1 MKKFDFLKTLPR
13 MVKSLT
19 VLMLTMLMT
28 VSALFAQYSGTGTF
42 VKINSL
48 DELTTG
54 YYVVTNQTG
63 IFSMQNVVVNN
74 TYIQKETATFTNPT
88 ADVVW
93 NITVN
98 ADGNISIYNEA
109 VEKYVTY
116 IGGSGSANTANLTT
130 TLSDQA
136 LWTPSLDDNGN
147 WILTNVAASGRYLS
161 YNPGSPRFAC
171 YLNHNQEELSLYKLD
186 ESGTLAMPQFSEAAG
201 FKYDPISVTITGPA
215 GASIYYTLDGTT
227 PTTSSTLYA
236 SPIAISTTTT
246 VNAIAVLNDEQSSV
260 ASAVYSFPVVAT
272 TSDFRLNGA
281 SNVVYDLRNCTFV
294 HKSGRYVFVKDM
306 TGGLC
311 IYDFNNPML
320 ASYEEGD
327 VIPHIYGTRSVYNG
341 MVELIPT
348 RETEAAL
355 INTGAQS
362 PVLVNATDILNN
374 YDTYEGQLVKIVGVT
389 FTGNRQFVPATR
401 NSVTFNQNGSDN
413 LYIYNAFSN
422 LSVNVVT
429 GQTADVIGFVA
440 AYNTQ
445 KQLFPR
451 NNADIMLNE
460 VAVPYAENFD
470 GETNDWHFVQG
481 EQANQWY
488 VGQPTGYDSKAL
500 FISDNGF
507 SNKYNVTSASVS
519 HAYLDVLVP
528 TSGVT
533 IGCDYRAGGEGSTFL
548 YDFLAVSILDPTDE
562 LEAGEEVAETYNITT
577 IALTDGWQHAT
588 FTIDGETNPVV
599 KRVLLTWVNDLSGG
613 NQPGAALD
621 NITITAGTCMP
632 VSNVTVS
639 NIEATSATVA
649 WANQNDVTWTVE
661 YKAEGDSTWTTVS
674 ALANT
679 VNLTGLNTN
688 TAYTVRV
695 KTVCDANTSS
705 EYVTTTFT
713 TQSICGAPEN
723 VTVTPAA
730 FTATV
735 DWTVTPHTTY
745 DVQFKPATATEW
757 ITVVTGV
764 ATAPATLGGLTET
777 TTYNVRVVA
786 HCSVDGGTATS
797 EAVTFTT
804 TDICPVPADLT
815 ASADGNAINVSWTSN
830 DYFAS
835 WILQY
840 RNLFTDFWSSEI
852 VVNEPSY
859 TITPVQTATSYEIR
873 VTTVCDHGALQ
884 SNTAS
889 IVVEVPCASQGGNYD
904 LTLGNGTS
912 TSYNA
917 PYNNFYGNSWN
928 EMIYTASEIGTAGTI
943 KSIAFNVSS
952 ASAYTCDQ
960 IKIYMGHT
968 TKNEHASTSDWTP
981 LSDLT
986 LVYLANNIT
995 IGASTGWE
1003 TRVLNTPFN
1012 YNGVDNLVVVVTHA
1026 AGSDYTSSLN
1036 YYYTSHTNRDLYR
1049 QLDGNAS
1056 YAEHPGSNTGT
1067 RGSYVPN
1074 MKINITDC
1082 GDAILCA
1089 APTNVTVS
1097 NVTTN
1102 SAVVTWTGTAS
1113 SYILKVTGPNGSED
1127 ITGITGNTYTLTNL
1141 QPSQTNYTVAV
1152 AAQCEQNMYS
1162 SFSSAAS
1169 FETMCEHLTIP
1180 YFTNFDDLAG
1190 TTATN
1195 VTILPSCWD
1204 KYNTGTSYPGYPT
1217 AYASSTYAASGTN
1230 SLRFYVY
1237 SSTTYADQIAILPY
1251 VDVPVNTL
1259 MLNFDMRGYST
1270 STSYRGVIEVG
1281 VMTDPANAATFVPVG
1296 IVTNNTGTYNN
1307 YSIYLNNYEGN
1318 GHYIAFRAA
1327 KPTSA
1332 PAYNVA
1338 DIDNLTVDYTPSC
1351 SAPSITGYNTT
1362 TKILTWTNGDMGTPQ
1377 SYQVMCNVN
1386 GTTTNTYTFTT
1397 TEGILLG
1404 LQGLSDYMVYVRSIC
1419 GEGDTSAWSDPYTFT
1434 TPEAGCQTPSNV
1446 VATVDANH
1454 NIVVTW
1460 DADPEQS
1467 TWAVF
1472 YKGDAPMWSTPVMVT
1487 GTPSVTLSGLQTATT
1502 YSIRVNAVCNGGATE
1517 SDYAYGSVYLPCSTA
1532 GGSPEVVV
1540 GTGNNNSYYAPFNN
1554 YYKNSRNEVIY
1565 LASEI
1570 GQAGPISKIA
1580 YHVAAASS
1588 FATSSINI
1596 YMGHTSRSE
1605 FASTSDWTP
1614 LSGLTQVYSSEGQ
1627 TIGSNTGW
1635 QEYTLDVPF
1644 EYNGTDNLVVV
1655 VTKSAPNYN
1664 GTLKYTYTNNANRCL
1679 YRQNDSNTSYADI
1692 TNTSTTGSRSYYVPN
1707 ITLTI
1712 LPPCDDPVLCNATV
1726 TNLTGT
1732 VNGSD
1737 EVALA
1742 WNGTGA
1748 SYMVEYGQ
1756 PGFTS
1761 STGTIVM
1768 TTETSVTISNLNAS
1782 TEYQFVVYPVCSNGN
1797 IGASTQIN
1805 LTTSCGL
1812 IEVTEANPWLETFDV
1827 NYSGSGV
1834 AVPLGACWAT
1844 PITSTQSNGTFPAV
1858 YTGYADACYSGS
1870 NSLEMKGS
1878 NQMVVLPE
1886 FLNAINTL
1894 QFDFWANTTAFAS
1907 SSSDAGL
1914 MEVGVYDGTTFTPV
1928 TTVPATAFNR
1938 TGQDAPHA
1946 NHVAPISFAGVT
1958 PQAGLRMAIR
1968 ITGATSGNSWN
1979 LDNFL
1984 VSLIG
1989 GTTPTEPDV
1998 VVMDGTV
2005 TSITTCNATIYDN
2018 GGADG
2023 DYATYSDE
2031 TLEVIPATPGAY
2043 LHFTGTYDMEGGY
2056 DHVYIYDANNTQLA
2070 DLTGEGTLDLTV
2082 PGPVSIVLESDGSV
2096 CYSGFVFNVTCTEE
2110 MPELPDTYTMGEV
2123 ATVTT
2128 CDAIIY
2134 DNGGATAN
2142 YETNSDETILITPAV
2157 TGAHL
2162 HIYGSYNMETNWDYI
2177 YIYDNNN
2184 NLLQTLTGQ
2193 GSVDLVVNGPA
2204 VINLSSDG
2212 SVCYSGFEFHV
2223 ECEIPENVSTAI
2235 VWAGGLADACDL
2247 SGQYITATFDNIGLD
2262 AITTMVGSF
2271 SVNGGAPV
2279 TETFTVSPVLPN
2291 TASVVTFTTPVVF
2304 DQPTNTVEVM
2314 LYAADEPSTLWEN
2327 NSYTITGIEEVAPM
2341 TAPYPVLPTS
2351 GSTIGS
2357 DGWVVVDNAYNGLA
2371 WTISGTTM
2379 NAPSTD
2385 NVAGINNWLFTP
2397 CYDLP
2402 AGVYKV
2408 TYDYKVNNAAIPES
2422 FAVYYGQGSHVA
2434 DMTHMIAQYAN
2445 ITNSSYVTETQ
2456 IITIPVDGSYN
2467 FGFLANS
2474 APGNLGMSVKALTV
2488 TPMVSMTALANGH
2501 GTITPSGTIVAG
2513 DGDNLTFVMNPDEH
2527 YYLQNVTV
2535 NGQVV
2540 ANYNTVA
2547 SGVVY
2552 NHTVANGDVLIA
2564 NFTQANLF
2572 TYIVNGGQGYVNGGF
2587 HVAPESFTEDYA
2599 NGQDIHISFVADAGY
2614 HVENVNINGVDYGP
2628 ITDWVITNVSQNYTF
2643 VITFAPNTYIVTTTA
2658 YGNGTVSDGAIFV
2671 YNPNNTYTFTATPG
2685 ANMHI
2690 ASILRNNVELTITDP
2705 FNTYTETL
2713 TNILSNYDYVVYFD
2727 PNNYTV
2733 EATAGNG
2740 GTITPVGVSNY
2751 AYNTDANYYIEA
2763 AQGYYIDSVT
2773 VDGVTVD
2780 YTQANA
2786 LTAMS
2791 YTFPHISANHTINV
2805 VFAQYEYTITVNAGD
2820 HGTIT
2825 PGTTV
2830 VGIDETP
2837 TFTITPEA
2845 GYGIAD
2851 VTVDN
2856 VSVGAVNTY
2865 TFAPVSANHTIAA
2878 TFAQYQ
2884 YTITAN
2890 AGNGGTIT
2898 PNGVTNMVY
2907 NGNQT
2912 YTIAAS
2918 AGYHIADVYVDG
2930 VSVGAVNTYTFT
2942 GVTANHTIY
2951 AVFGINEYTITVT
2964 QPNNGNITPGTTTV
2978 QYGATPSFVITP
2990 NTGYNVTAI
2999 TLNGTNVI
3007 NNTPQVNGVYTLTLP
3022 AVTANATLTA
3032 TMTAK
3037 TFTITAS
3044 AGANGTISPSGVAT
3058 VNFGQNKSYSFN
3070 PANGYEV
3077 AAVTVDGMNMGAIS
3091 SYTFVNVVANH
3102 TINVTFKLQECELP
3116 TNMQT
3121 IFVDTTSATLYWY
3134 HAGAVSYDIQ
3144 YKAVTDNT
3152 FTTTNTTQT
3161 TYNLTG
3167 LTPGTTYIWMVRANC
3182 VANNPSDWTNGCM
3195 FRTLDVFINPDGIED
3210 HFQSMISVYS
3220 ETNNVY
3226 IVNENGIRIDNVQI
3240 YDVYGKL
3247 LYSGNMTSSREVI
3260 SMNVATGTYL
3270 VRLATEYGTCNY
3282 KLHLTK

>member
-63 IFSMQNVVVNN
+63 EFAMQNVVS
-74 TYIQKETATFTNPT
+74 TTSTKYILSTNATFSNPT
-88 ADVVW
+88 TDIVW
-93 NITVN
+93 SVN
-98 ADGNISIYNEA
+98 VATDGTISLYNEA
-109 VEKYVTY
+109 AEKYVAYTA
-116 IGGSGSANTANLTT
+116 SGNSANMIA
-130 TLSDQA
+130 TLSDQGR
-136 LWTPSLDDNGN
+136 WTPSLDDNGN
-147 WILTNVAASGRYLS
+147 WVLTNVDVNTRYLS
-161 YNPGSPRFAC
+161 YNSGSPRFAC
-171 YLNHNQEELSLYKLD
+171 YANHNQEELSLYKLD
-186 ESGTLAMPQFSEAAG
+186 ESGALAAPQFSVAAG
-201 FKYDPISVTITGPA
+201 FKYEPISVTITGPA

-272 TSDFRLNGA
+272 IADFRTDGA

-311 IYDFNNPML
+311 IYDYNNPML

-348 RETEAAL
+348 HETEAAL

-374 YDTYEGQLVKIVGVT
+374 YNTYEGQLVKIVGIT

-470 GETNDWHFVQG
+470 GETNDWHFLQE

-500 FISDNGF
+500 FISDNGV
-507 SNKYNVTSASVS
+507 SNKYNITSAAVS
-519 HAYLDVLVP
+519 HAYVDVLIP

-548 YDFLAVSILDPTDE
+548 FDFLAVSVLDPTDE
-562 LEAGEEVAETYNITT
+562 LEAGEEVAETLNITT
-577 IALTDGWQHAT
+577 VALTDGWQHAT
-588 FTIDGETNPVV
+588 FTIEGETNPVV

-613 NQPGAALD
+613 NQPGAAVD

-632 VSNVTVS
+632 VSNLTVS

-649 WANQNDVTWTVE
+649 WANQNDVTWQVE
-661 YKAEGDSTWTTVS
+661 YKTADEETWTTVS
-674 ALANT
+674 ALANS
-679 VNLTGLNTN
+679 VNLTGLSSNTE
-688 TAYTVRV
+688 YTVRV

-705 EYVTTTFT
+705 EYVTTTFST
-713 TQSICGAPEN
+713 LSVCGAPEN

-730 FTATV
+730 FTASI

-797 EAVTFTT
+797 DAVTFTT
-804 TDICPVPADLT
+804 LERCPAPINLAGVVE
-815 ASADGNAINVSWTSN
+815 GNQINVTWTSD
-830 DYFAS
+830 DYFAQ

-840 RNLFTDFWSSEI
+840 RLAGTDIWSSEI
-852 VVNEPSY
+852 TLNQPSY
-859 TITPVQTATSYEIR
+859 TISPIQSSASYQIR
-873 VTTVCDHGALQ
+873 VKSLCENNTLESDYSSITVAVPCGTPGEDIDLTIGTG
-884 SNTAS
+884 TAS
-889 IVVEVPCASQGGNYD
+889 
-904 LTLGNGTS
+904 
-912 TSYNA
+912 SYYA
-917 PYNNFYGNSWN
+917 PYNNYYGYSWN
-928 EMIYTASEIGTAGTI
+928 EMIYHASEVGTAGVI
-943 KSIAFNVSS
+943 NSIAFHVNS
-952 ASAYTCDQ
+952 ASSYSCST
-960 IKIYMGHT
+960 IKIYLGHT
-968 TKNEHASTSDWTP
+968 PKDQHTSTTDWSP
-981 LSDLT
+981 MSDLT
-986 LVYLANNIT
+986 LVYSRDNIT

-1003 TRVLNTPFN
+1003 ERVLDVPFN
-1012 YNGVDNLVVVVTHA
+1012 YNGVDNLVVVVAH
-1026 AGSDYTSSLN
+1026 GSSSYTASLKYNYTSME
-1036 YYYTSHTNRDLYR
+1036 RRGLYR
-1049 QLDGNAS
+1049 QVDGSAS
-1056 YAEHPGSNTGT
+1056 YAEHPGTGVGT
-1067 RGSYVPN
+1067 YSSYLPN
-1074 MKINITDC
+1074 MKVNITEC
-1082 GDAILCA
+1082 GDGQLCA
-1089 APTNVTVS
+1089 IPQDVAITNI
-1097 NVTTN
+1097 TTT
-1102 SAVVTWTGTAS
+1102 SAQVNWTGSNNTYILKITKPEGVDILTVTGN
-1113 SYILKVTGPNGSED
+1113 SYILNNLTPN
-1127 ITGITGNTYTLTNL
+1127 NTAY
-1141 QPSQTNYTVAV
+1141 SVAV
-1152 AAQCEQNMYS
+1152 AAKCGENTYSLYSTPATFTTECEML
-1162 SFSSAAS
+1162 A
-1169 FETMCEHLTIP
+1169 IP
-1180 YFTNFDDLAG
+1180 YFQNFDGYTG
-1190 TTATN
+1190 TTSSVDN
-1195 VTILPSCWD
+1195 ILPSCWSH
-1204 KYNTGTSYPGYPT
+1204 YNAGTTYTGYPLT
-1217 AYASSTYAASGTN
+1217 YLSSSYAASGSN
-1230 SLRFYVY
+1230 VLRFYMY
-1237 SSTTYADQIAILPY
+1237 SSSSYADQYAILPY
-1251 VDVPVNTL
+1251 TDVAVNSL
-1259 MLNFDMRGYST
+1259 MLNFDMRAYSAG
-1270 STSYRGVIEVG
+1270 SSYRCELQVG
-1281 VMTDPANAATFVPVG
+1281 VMSDPTDPSTFVSLET
-1296 IVTNNTGTYNN
+1296 VTSNSTSYNN
-1307 YSIYLNNYEGN
+1307 YSIYLNEYTGN
-1318 GHYIAFRAA
+1318 GHYIALKGV
-1327 KPTSA
+1327 KPTAS
-1332 PAYNVA
+1332 PYYNY
-1338 DIDNLTVDYTPSC
+1338 IYLDNLTVDYAPTC
-1351 SAPSITGYNTT
+1351 SAPSITDYNLT
-1362 TKILTWTNGDMGTPQ
+1362 TKLLTWTNGVVGTPQ
-1377 SYQVMCNVN
+1377 SYEVMCNVN

-1397 TEGILLG
+1397 TEGVLLG

-1467 TWAVF
+1467 TWAVC
-1472 YKGDAPMWSTPVMVT
+1472 YKGDAPIWSTPVMVT
-1487 GTPSVTLSGLQTATT
+1487 GTPSVTLSGLQTATS

-1532 GGSPEVVV
+1532 TGSPEVVV
-1540 GTGNNNSYYAPFNN
+1540 GTGTSASNYSPFNN
-1554 YYKNSRNEVIY
+1554 YYKNSRNDMIY

-1570 GQAGPISKIA
+1570 GQAGPITSIA
-1580 YHVAAASS
+1580 FKVVGTANL
-1588 FATSSINI
+1588 ATNSINI
-1596 YMGHTSRSE
+1596 YLGHTTKTTFSG
-1605 FASTSDWTP
+1605 TSDWTP
-1614 LSGLTQVYSSEGQ
+1614 ANELTLVYSSEGQ
-1627 TIGSNTGW
+1627 TIGSTAGW
-1635 QEYTLDVPF
+1635 ETYDFDVPF

-1655 VTKSAPNYN
+1655 VTKSVSNYN
-1664 GTLKYTYTNNANRCL
+1664 SSLTYQYTNQSNRLL
-1679 YRQNDSNTSYADI
+1679 YRRSDSNTAYTDI
-1692 TNTSTTGSRSYYVPN
+1692 TNTTSGSRSYYVPN

-1712 LPPCDDPVLCNATV
+1712 LPPCDDPVLCDATV
-1726 TNLTGT
+1726 TNFTGT

-1737 EVALA
+1737 EVTLA

-1748 SYMVEYGQ
+1748 SYIVEYGQ

-1761 STGTIVM
+1761 GTGTIVM
-1768 TTETSVTISNLNAS
+1768 TTETSATISNLNAS

-1797 IGASTQIN
+1797 IGASTQIS
-1805 LTTSCGL
+1805 LTTACGL

-1827 NYSGSGV
+1827 NYTGSGV
-1834 AVPLGACWAT
+1834 AVPLDMCWDT

-1858 YTGYADACYSGS
+1858 YTGYSAATYSGA

-1878 NQMVVLPE
+1878 NQMVVLPL
-1886 FLNAINTL
+1886 FANDINTL
-1894 QFDFWANTTAFAS
+1894 QFDFWANTTASAS
-1907 SSSDAGL
+1907 SASDAGT
-1914 MEVGVYDGTTFTPV
+1914 MEVGVITDVTDLTTFVPV
-1928 TTVPATAFNR
+1928 TTVPPTAFNR
-1938 TGQDAPHA
+1938 TGTDAAHA
-1946 NHVAPISFAGVT
+1946 NHVAPISFSAVT
-1958 PQAGLRMAIR
+1958 PQAGTRIAVR

-1998 VVMDGTV
+1998 VVMGTV
-2005 TSITTCNATIYDN
+2005 TSITTCDATIYDN

-2023 DYATYSDE
+2023 DYETYSDE
-2031 TLEVIPATPGAY
+2031 TLEIIPATPGAY
-2043 LHFTGTYDMEGGY
+2043 LHFTGTYDMESGY

-2070 DLTGEGTLDLTV
+2070 DLTGEGTLDLTIA
-2082 PGPVSIVLESDGSV
+2082 GAASIVLESDASV
-2096 CYSGFVFNVTCTEE
+2096 CYSGFVFHVECTDE
-2110 MPELPDTYTMGEV
+2110 MPETPDTYTMGDV

-2128 CDAIIY
+2128 CNAIIY
-2134 DNGGATAN
+2134 DNGGATGN
-2142 YETNSDETILITPAV
+2142 YETYSDETMLITPAV

-2162 HIYGSYNMETNWDYI
+2162 HITGTYNMESNYDYI
-2177 YIYDNNN
+2177 YIYDDNN
-2184 NLLQTLTGQ
+2184 NLLQTLSGQ
-2193 GSVDLVVNGPA
+2193 GTVDLVVNGPA

-2279 TETFTVSPVLPN
+2279 TETFTVSPVLPS
-2291 TASVVTFTTPVVF
+2291 TAGMVTFTTPVVF

-2357 DGWVVVDNAYNGLA
+2357 DGWVVADAANNSLA

-2385 NVAGINNWLFTP
+2385 NVVGINNWLFTP

-2434 DMTHMIAQYAN
+2434 DMTNLIAQYTN
-2445 ITNSSYVTETQ
+2445 ITNGSYVTETK
-2456 IITIPVDGSYN
+2456 IITIPVAGSYN

-2474 APGNLGMSVKALTV
+2474 AAGNLGMSVKALTV
-2488 TPMVSMTALANGH
+2488 TPMVTMTALSSGH
-2501 GTITPSGTIVAG
+2501 GTITPSGNIVAG
-2513 DGDNLTFVMNPDEH
+2513 EGEDVTFVMNPDEH
-2527 YYLQNVTV
+2527 YYLNNITV

-2540 ANYNTVA
+2540 ATYNNTA

-2552 NHTVANGDVLIA
+2552 THTVANNDVLIA
-2564 NFTQANLF
+2564 NFTRANLF
-2572 TYIVNGGQGYVNGGF
+2572 TYVVNGGQGYVNGNF
-2587 HVAPESFTEDYA
+2587 YTAPVSFTEEYA
-2599 NGQDIHISFVADAGY
+2599 NGENTYITFVPDAGY
-2614 HVENVNINGVDYGP
+2614 HVENVNINGIDYGP
-2628 ITDWVITNVSQNYTF
+2628 ITDWVITNISQDYTF
-2643 VITFAPNTYIVTTTA
+2643 IITFAPNTYVVTTTA

-2671 YNPNNTYTFTATPG
+2671 YNPANTYTFSATPG
-2685 ANMHI
+2685 ANAHI
-2690 ASILRNNVELTITDP
+2690 ASILRNNEELTITDP

-2740 GTITPVGVSNY
+2740 GTITPAGVSNFV
-2751 AYNTDANYYIEA
+2751 YNTDANYYIEA

-2773 VDGVTVD
+2773 VDGVAVD

-2791 YTFPHISANHTINV
+2791 YTFPHISANHTISV
-2805 VFAQYEYTITVNAGD
+2805 VFAQYEYTITVNAGE

-2830 VGIDETP
+2830 VGVDATP

-2912 YTIAAS
+2912 YTITAS

-2999 TLNGTNVI
+2999 TLNGSNVI
-3007 NNTPQVNGVYTLTLP
+3007 SSTPNVNGVYTLTLP

-3037 TFTITAS
+3037 TYTITAS

-3058 VNFGQNKSYSFN
+3058 VNFGQNKSYTFN

-3077 AAVTVDGMNMGAIS
+3077 AAVTVDGMNMGAIN

-3144 YKAVTDNT
+3144 YKAITDNT

-3182 VANNPSDWTNGCM
+3182 VANNPSNWTNGCT
-3195 FRTLDVFINPDGIED
+3195 FRTLDAIVNPDGIED
-3210 HFQSMISVYS
+3210 HIQSMISVYS

-3270 VRLATEYGTCNY
+3270 VCLATEYGTCNY